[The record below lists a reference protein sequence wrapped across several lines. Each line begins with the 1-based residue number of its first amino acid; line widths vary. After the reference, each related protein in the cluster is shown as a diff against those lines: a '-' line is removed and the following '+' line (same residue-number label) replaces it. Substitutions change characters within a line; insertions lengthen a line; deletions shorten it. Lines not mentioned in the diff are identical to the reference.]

1 MRAIYAMYFLG
12 NAAENKMTGP
22 CLHVTWIIAEE
33 IDNKQV
39 KSKIITDCDHCCI
52 ETEVMT

>member
-1 MRAIYAMYFLG
+1 MYFLG